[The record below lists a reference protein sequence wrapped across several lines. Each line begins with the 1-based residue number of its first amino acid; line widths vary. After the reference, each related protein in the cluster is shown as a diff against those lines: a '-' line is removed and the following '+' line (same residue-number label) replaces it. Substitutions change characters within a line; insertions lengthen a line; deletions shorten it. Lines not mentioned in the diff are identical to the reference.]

1 MLVFDEQLPVLDD
14 SFTGDE
20 VVLLAVRGGK
30 VDKTFRRNY
39 AWAKHAADTGK
50 LKQIVVVVA
59 LGRDSWVH
67 TVSAVTSALSGA
79 KLHRKARFKVD
90 SEVFDIGGEKLTKV
104 LAALDELAAPKVFP
118 AVSLDEAFRSNVRK
132 PKPPAEPKSEDKG
145 EAKEGE

>member
-1 MLVFDEQLPVLDD
+1 MVYDEQLPVLDD
-14 SFTGDE
+14 SFEGDE
-20 VVLLAVRGGK
+20 VVLLAVRGGR

-59 LGRDSWVH
+59 LGRDSWLH

-90 SEVFDIGGEKLTKV
+90 SEVSEIGGDKLTKV
-104 LAALDELAAPKVFP
+104 LAALDELAAPKLTFSVGN
-118 AVSLDEAFRSNVRK
+118 LDEVKAVRPK
-132 PKPPAEPKSEDKG
+132 PKPPVVEPKGEDKG